1 MLFVAGCGWRK
12 HISPLMSLQEHSS
25 PGASLSAVPVWL
37 PRAKKKEKEKRKNGK
52 HTHTRTC
59 ADTNEYSEQS
69 GEKNMLRRALD
80 WKIHADLDWLTL
92 AFSDAPAALAAHV
105 FAHVF
110 GFLVSPE
117 RP

>member
-1 MLFVAGCGWRK
+1 
-12 HISPLMSLQEHSS
+12 
-25 PGASLSAVPVWL
+25 
-37 PRAKKKEKEKRKNGK
+37 
-52 HTHTRTC
+52 
-59 ADTNEYSEQS
+59 
-69 GEKNMLRRALD
+69 MLRRALD